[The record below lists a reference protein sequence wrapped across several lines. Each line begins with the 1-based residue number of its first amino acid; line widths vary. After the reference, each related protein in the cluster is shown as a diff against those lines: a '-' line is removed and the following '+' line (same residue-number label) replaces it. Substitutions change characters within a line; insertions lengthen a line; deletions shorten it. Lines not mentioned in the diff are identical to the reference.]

1 MLCLYGKR
9 LSLPLKTNMKKK
21 GFSMIELIVTISVIT
36 LVTGIFIA
44 NYKSNNRRT
53 DLIMTAQKLVADVRL
68 AQNYSLGLARYG
80 GSTSTN
86 VPLGG
91 WGIHFDLNSYGD
103 NKYVIFA
110 DDDGDGLYDVGEAD
124 PALGARI
131 SVLSADI
138 RIKEMSIGSLADV
151 IFLPPDPVTTITN
164 SVSTFDDLL
173 IVLEDI
179 NSGAIKTV
187 KVNFLGLV
195 EVLD

>member
-1 MLCLYGKR
+1 
-9 LSLPLKTNMKKK
+9 
-21 GFSMIELIVTISVIT
+21 MIELIVTISVIT
-36 LVTGIFIA
+36 LVTGVFIA

-53 DLIMTAQKLVADVRL
+53 DLVMTAQKLVADIRL

-91 WGIHFDLNSYGD
+91 WGVHLDLNSYGND
-103 NKYVIFA
+103 RYVVFA

-131 SVLSADI
+131 SILSDDI

-151 IFLPPDPVTTITN
+151 VFLPPDPVTTISN
-164 SVSTFDDLL
+164 SVSTFNNLL

-179 NSGAIKTV
+179 NSGSIKTV

-195 EVLD
+195 EVID